1 MIVLQMLGYDNGT
14 IFTSKQRRAL
24 MILSLVVIIA
34 SLNIGL
40 NYYDIMWWISWY
52 KIVQTHGITS
62 IPSIYALC
70 EAPTCKAPYPPL
82 AILIFI
88 ASYAL
93 ASAIPYVIRYV
104 VLKLVLV
111 IAPAMIVFYI
121 LKKYRGIDVAI
132 IWLLNLPLLQIILVL
147 QFDVLIAMFVMLSTL
162 YFMFNKPHY
171 SALFIT
177 LATLIKPVAAI
188 ILPLHLFLMLIRREY
203 KACLKYLL
211 TSALLTAILVVPFFI
226 ASPSKFIENLVL
238 FHSSRAP
245 QDLSLWAIATVLEE
259 SRIVDELKFI
269 NNLWLVPFLI
279 CYSIS
284 FAILYRASKKQ
295 NIDKPILYGIFM
307 AAFPLLLLIMFNKIG
322 NLNYLIWIVPISL
335 LVLNSKHIKKFYL
348 LTSLI
353 VLLGSLPYA
362 IILLLMPAS
371 ANIPVF
377 IVEDLSYWDARAL
390 IMQSINY
397 YIIYMLTLLQ
407 AYIATPLADFSTPA
421 EMLKLFSYILLEL
434 NGLRRILLIVVILV
448 SQSLLTIT
456 ALFYLTTMSS
466 RDVKSIK
473 IFT

>member
-1 MIVLQMLGYDNGT
+1 
-14 IFTSKQRRAL
+14 
-24 MILSLVVIIA
+24 
-34 SLNIGL
+34 
-40 NYYDIMWWISWY
+40 
-52 KIVQTHGITS
+52 
-62 IPSIYALC
+62 
-70 EAPTCKAPYPPL
+70 
-82 AILIFI
+82 
-88 ASYAL
+88 
-93 ASAIPYVIRYV
+93 
-104 VLKLVLV
+104 
-111 IAPAMIVFYI
+111 
-121 LKKYRGIDVAI
+121 
-132 IWLLNLPLLQIILVL
+132 
-147 QFDVLIAMFVMLSTL
+147 

-295 NIDKPILYGIFM
+295 NIDKSILYGIFM